1 MSTDL
6 SLAIAPKS
14 DQLNADDL
22 IAGPL
27 EITITRVSIS
37 PGEQPISIDY
47 QGGDGRPWKPC
58 KSMARVLVLCWGAD
72 GKAYAGRRARLYRD
86 PEVRFGPAQVGGI
99 RISHLSH
106 IDAERSIALTT
117 ARGRRIP
124 YLVRA
129 LPAAQMRPDAT
140 PPGGRGGPP
149 GVVRPAGETAT
160 TALDPDHPQRL
171 DLPADA
177 DQAGVKAA
185 GAALRACIERASSY
199 GLAVTWWEL
208 NEEAFRERSPALANW
223 IEQVIPD
230 APARLIETR

>member
-99 RISHLSH
+99 RISHLSD

-124 YLVRA
+124 YLVKPLTGA
-129 LPAAQMRPDAT
+129 PAPIAGDRQDA
-140 PPGGRGGPP
+140 
-149 GVVRPAGETAT
+149 VQWGE
-160 TALDPDHPQRL
+160 TALDPNHPQRL

-185 GAALRACIERASSY
+185 GAALRACIERASSH
-199 GLAVTWWEL
+199 GLAITLWEL
-208 NEEAFRERSPALANW
+208 NESAFRERSPALANW

-230 APARLIETR
+230 APAHLIETR

>member
-129 LPAAQMRPDAT
+129 LPRPDAT
-140 PPGGRGGPP
+140 PAGGRGGPP

-160 TALDPDHPQRL
+160 PGLVMWGETALDPDHPQRL
-171 DLPADA
+171 DLPDA

-185 GAALRACIERASSY
+185 GAVLRACIERASSY

-208 NEEAFRERSPALANW
+208 NESAFRERSPALANW
-223 IEQVIPD
+223 IAMALPSPPLE
-230 APARLIETR
+230 AA

>member
-1 MSTDL
+1 MSMDL

-27 EITITRVSIS
+27 EITITRVSVS
-37 PGEQPISIDY
+37 PGEQPVSIDY

-72 GKAYAGRRARLYRD
+72 GKAYAGHRARLYRD

-124 YLVRA
+124 YLIKP
-129 LPAAQMRPDAT
+129 LMESPSPAAQ
-140 PPGGRGGPP
+140 GP
-149 GVVRPAGETAT
+149 VMWGEGT
-160 TALDPDHPQRL
+160 LDPDHPQRL
-171 DLPADA
+171 DLPSSA
-177 DQAGVKAA
+177 DQAEVKAA

-199 GLAVTWWEL
+199 GLAITWWEL
-208 NEEAFRERSPALANW
+208 NEAQFRERSPALANW
-223 IEQVIPD
+223 IAQALADNHGDLP
-230 APARLIETR
+230 